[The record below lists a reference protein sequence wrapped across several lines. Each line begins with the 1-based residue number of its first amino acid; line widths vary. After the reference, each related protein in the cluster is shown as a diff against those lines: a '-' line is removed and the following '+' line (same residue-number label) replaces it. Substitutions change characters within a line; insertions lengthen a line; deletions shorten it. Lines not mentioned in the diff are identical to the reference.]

1 MWSSPIVFRMVDG
14 LTLVCPV
21 RGRLKVTGRT
31 ADGLTPSEERFRVE
45 AIKYLI
51 DKGYPKSHFV
61 IEPVIKR
68 FGNGGRNSFRADFA
82 VLDVPAAEVGHTADE
97 LLEHAVLLAEV
108 KRSNA
113 SADDAKQY
121 QVKPLLAFA
130 AHDRCM
136 AVYWD
141 DVERRVFWQ
150 AVEDGHRVVQ
160 DGPIASLPPFGGEP
174 GLKPLMIADLLKYET
189 SLKSIFERIEDVL
202 HAASIGPA
210 RRFTMML
217 QLLLAK
223 LHDEHQHEIHP
234 DQPLVIQD
242 YRSLGVGAN
251 AAKTTFNELLAAAA
265 KYYERHLPEPV
276 SKTLVLTDDAFL
288 EVMSILAPH
297 QITAM
302 RHSVIQEFYMYF
314 AKGLYKWD
322 LAQYFTP
329 PTVTDFIVDV
339 VNPQWDE
346 QVRDPA
352 CGSADFLTAA
362 FRRGQHF
369 PDYASRVWGA
379 DVSAEAVQVAVLNMV
394 LNGDGKSNIK
404 KENSLDSV
412 NRQKDEWDVVVCNP
426 PFGVKI
432 KELSQT
438 ILKKYDLGR
447 AQESNDDG
455 EWFPTR
461 RVLESQETGILFAE
475 LCVRLARP
483 GSGRVA
489 LVLPNGYLGNKSA
502 RYLQLRQW
510 LLRNARIAAIVA
522 LPRFTFKGSGADVSA
537 SVIFLERRETALDS
551 VFEVEEYDI
560 AVQVIDRVGWSTG
573 DKKAAPTFRR
583 DTADGTFVLDEN
595 SEMILDSDFGAVLS
609 GIRLSDASQDFPW
622 LTANAPAD
630 EQHADRAWSVSSK
643 VITDDPLFTMDA
655 KRLNQKYLEVV
666 AAIRGVEHARL
677 GDLAEFVDEGVGA
690 DGEPLAISKSSDY
703 RYVELQSVES
713 GSYRSE
719 TLKGWQLPARARH
732 GASPGDFFVG
742 AVWGSVR
749 KWMLVGQGSD
759 DLLVTNGMHR
769 LRLKPE
775 HAERVVDLVAAFSTE
790 AYRVQMRARAR
801 GSDGLAEVS
810 ADDVADVLIPLVTD
824 AGVRTE
830 LWPFVQQLIGGFTS
844 VEQKVAALA
853 AENRLPSPP
862 VAPRASHVMVV

>member
-1 MWSSPIVFRMVDG
+1 M
-14 LTLVCPV
+14 
-21 RGRLKVTGRT
+21 
-31 ADGLTPSEERFRVE
+31 E

-82 VLDVPAAEVGHTADE
+82 VLDMPAAEIGHSVDE
-97 LLEHAVLLAEV
+97 ILQHAVVIAEV
-108 KRSNA
+108 KRDNA

-136 AVYWD
+136 AIYWD
-141 DVERRVFWQ
+141 NVERRVFWQ
-150 AVEDGHRVVQ
+150 AVDGGQRVVHE
-160 DGPIASLPPFGGEP
+160 GPIASLPPFGGEP
-174 GLKPLMIADLLKYET
+174 GLKPLMIEDLLRYDV

-223 LHDEHQHEIHP
+223 LHDEHQHEVQP

-242 YRSLGVGAN
+242 YRSLGINAT
-251 AAKTTFNELLAAAA
+251 AAKMTFNELLAAAA

-276 SKTLVLTDDAFL
+276 SKTLALPDDAFL
-288 EVMSILAPH
+288 EVMSVLAPH

-339 VNPQWDE
+339 INPQWDE
-346 QVRDPA
+346 KFRDPA

-412 NRQKDEWDVVVCNP
+412 SRQKDDWDVVVCNP

-447 AQESNDDG
+447 VQEPDAAG
-455 EWFPTR
+455 EWFPSK
-461 RVLESQETGILFAE
+461 RVLPSQETGILFAE

-489 LVLPNGYLGNKSA
+489 LVLPNGYLGNKSP
-502 RYLQLRQW
+502 RYVQLRQW

-537 SVIFLERRETALDS
+537 SVIFLERRETPLKS
-551 VFEVEEYDI
+551 VAEVEEYDI
-560 AVQVIDRVGWSTG
+560 AVQVIDSVGWSTG
-573 DKKAAPTFRR
+573 DKKAAPTYRR
-583 DTADGTFVLDEN
+583 DVADGTLMLDEN
-595 SEMILDSDFGAVLS
+595 SDMILDSDFGAVLS
-609 GIRLSDASQDFPW
+609 GIRLSDANQDFPW
-622 LTANAPAD
+622 LTANAIVD
-630 EQHADRAWSVSSK
+630 DQHSDRVWSVSSK
-643 VITDDPLFTMDA
+643 VVTNDSMFTMDA
-655 KRLNQKYLEVV
+655 KRLNQKHLKVV
-666 AAIRGVEHARL
+666 EAIRGVEHARL
-677 GDLAEFVDEGVGA
+677 GDLVDFIGEGQNSEGR
-690 DGEPLAISKSSDY
+690 PLAIAKSSDY

-732 GASPGDFFVG
+732 GASLGDFFVG

-749 KWMLVGQGSD
+749 KWMLVGSGAD

-775 HAERVVDLVAAFSTE
+775 HKNRFVDLVAAFSTE

-810 ADDVADVLIPLVTD
+810 ADDVADVLIPLVNDPT
-824 AGVRTE
+824 VRVE
-830 LWPFVQQLIGGFTS
+830 IHPFVEQLLGGFTS

-853 AENRLPSPP
+853 AEDRLPSPL